1 MEEAKKVMVELPL
14 TLIVSA
20 FVAMAAAIVAMAV
33 YFVADKK
40 AHKKDAKESL
50 TLMTDVL
57 LKNSESSTAL
67 SISID
72 RSREQQERLSQETS
86 RVLMSMTEKL
96 IELKNGNHGKH

>member
-1 MEEAKKVMVELPL
+1 MEETRKVMVELPL

-20 FVAMAAAIVAMAV
+20 FVAMAGAIVAMAV

-57 LKNSESSTAL
+57 LKNSESSMAL

-86 RVLMSMTEKL
+86 RVMMSMTEKL
-96 IELKNGNHGKH
+96 IELKNGKH